1 MNATHCKNCKTLLQ
15 KDEKPAEPAEKRS
28 DFKALPDK
36 VKARLRQAF
45 DDVDGDAD
53 ALRPRLAELA
63 KQADCDEAV
72 VTQFFADRRGHLKQK
87 RKRKAVTDKPEAA
100 LAVLQQAFDD
110 VDGDADALRPRLAE
124 LAKQADCDEAVVTQF
139 FADRR
144 GHLKQKRNSREWH
157 SVQRI
162 KRVTEK
168 TAEATAVYKNLVQAC

>member
-36 VKARLRQAF
+36 VKARLRQAV

-72 VTQFFADRRGHLKQK
+72 VTQFFADRRSNK
-87 RKRKAVTDKPEAA
+87 E
-100 LAVLQQAFDD
+100 
-110 VDGDADALRPRLAE
+110 
-124 LAKQADCDEAVVTQF
+124 
-139 FADRR
+139 
-144 GHLKQKRNSREWH
+144 RNSREYH
-157 SVQRI
+157 SMQRI
-162 KRVTEK
+162 KRLTEK

>member
-15 KDEKPAEPAEKRS
+15 KDEKPWNIERKR
-28 DFKALPDK
+28 KAVTDMPEAALA
-36 VKARLRQAF
+36 VLQQAF

-72 VTQFFADRRGHLKQK
+72 VSQFFAQRRGHLKQK

-139 FADRR
+139 FVDRR
-144 GHLKQKRNSREWH
+144 GHLERKRKH
-157 SVQRI
+157 SKEKERHHA
-162 KRVTEK
+162 RK

>member
-36 VKARLRQAF
+36 VKARLRQAV

-72 VTQFFADRRGHLKQK
+72 VTQFFADRRSNKE
-87 RKRKAVTDKPEAA
+87 RVTEKTR
-100 LAVLQQAFDD
+100 V
-110 VDGDADALRPRLAE
+110 
-124 LAKQADCDEAVVTQF
+124 K
-139 FADRR
+139 
-144 GHLKQKRNSREWH
+144 K
-157 SVQRI
+157 

-168 TAEATAVYKNLVQAC
+168 TAEATAVYKNFVQAC

>member
-1 MNATHCKNCKTLLQ
+1 MGRRNSNLCPNVACQWRGVACGPMNATHCKNCKTLLQ
-15 KDEKPAEPAEKRS
+15 KDEKPWNIE
-28 DFKALPDK
+28 
-36 VKARLRQAF
+36 
-45 DDVDGDAD
+45 
-53 ALRPRLAELA
+53 
-63 KQADCDEAV
+63 
-72 VTQFFADRRGHLKQK
+72 
-87 RKRKAVTDKPEAA
+87 RKRKAVTDMPEAA
-100 LAVLQQAFDD
+100 LPVLQQAFDD

-144 GHLKQKRNSREWH
+144 SIKERKDKTSWH

>member
-45 DDVDGDAD
+45 DDVNGDAD

-72 VTQFFADRRGHLKQK
+72 VSQFFVDRRGHLE
-87 RKRKAVTDKPEAA
+87 RKRK
-100 LAVLQQAFDD
+100 
-110 VDGDADALRPRLAE
+110 
-124 LAKQADCDEAVVTQF
+124 
-139 FADRR
+139 
-144 GHLKQKRNSREWH
+144 H
-157 SVQRI
+157 SKEKERHHA
-162 KRVTEK
+162 RK

>member
-36 VKARLRQAF
+36 VKARLRQAV

-110 VDGDADALRPRLAE
+110 VEGDADALRPRLAE
-124 LAKQADCDEAVVTQF
+124 LAKQADCDEAAVTQF
-139 FADRR
+139 FVDRR
-144 GHLKQKRNSREWH
+144 GHLERKRKH
-157 SVQRI
+157 SKEKERHHA
-162 KRVTEK
+162 RK

>member
-15 KDEKPAEPAEKRS
+15 KDEKPWNIE
-28 DFKALPDK
+28 
-36 VKARLRQAF
+36 
-45 DDVDGDAD
+45 
-53 ALRPRLAELA
+53 
-63 KQADCDEAV
+63 
-72 VTQFFADRRGHLKQK
+72 
-87 RKRKAVTDKPEAA
+87 RKRKAVTDMPEAA

-144 GHLKQKRNSREWH
+144 SNKERKGCH

-168 TAEATAVYKNLVQAC
+168 TAEATAVYKNFVQAC

>member
-15 KDEKPAEPAEKRS
+15 KDENLQPAEPKKRS

-72 VTQFFADRRGHLKQK
+72 VSQFFVDRRGQLEKK
-87 RKRKAVTDKPEAA
+87 RKKERHHA
-100 LAVLQQAFDD
+100 
-110 VDGDADALRPRLAE
+110 R
-124 LAKQADCDEAVVTQF
+124 
-139 FADRR
+139 
-144 GHLKQKRNSREWH
+144 
-157 SVQRI
+157 
-162 KRVTEK
+162 K

>member
-15 KDEKPAEPAEKRS
+15 KDEKPAEPAEKHAV
-28 DFKALPDK
+28 FKALPDK

-45 DDVDGDAD
+45 DDVGGDAD

-72 VTQFFADRRGHLKQK
+72 VTQFFADRRSNKE
-87 RKRKAVTDKPEAA
+87 RK
-100 LAVLQQAFDD
+100 
-110 VDGDADALRPRLAE
+110 G
-124 LAKQADCDEAVVTQF
+124 C
-139 FADRR
+139 
-144 GHLKQKRNSREWH
+144 H